1 MHLETLRSSPRI
13 HPSVEGYLW
22 SLIIAFINF
31 PHHYQHKSLIRFF
44 EATIFPNIYVHSVHT
59 MRPPEDIVRFSSEA
73 SHTAGHTKKAV
84 SKVEVSFEGIRG
96 VSTLSVS
103 SEGYCILPSTLEG
116 SRNVAG
122 NVRRNNTGSARALP
136 PPTVQPTTAASLQL
150 RPVSERASDSRKI
163 GGDGDSDSNSDYDSD
178 SDSGPTAGHGRG
190 RSTKRIRRERLT
202 PSRYKAF
209 TNEITKAFAA
219 RAFFARRIE
228 IILLSMNISSGQHG
242 ASSEVLRRFP
252 DHYDKMTRKFRKENR
267 IREWDTELR
276 DRFFPDAS
284 SHHQTHRSSFAI
296 LEDIIPLVE
305 ENVLRRLSQAEGL
318 LPGLATTGEKY
329 ENIADIIESLMDTGR
344 LDASI
349 QENHEVSFAI
359 LYQAASTLLKYPS
372 NAIAH
377 LDGVPSLI
385 SSLIDSYMAR
395 MNDQLAVDLGR
406 KHGVVFQHIPELET
420 SEGHESFPNWLR
432 RSRDDSPL
440 SSEYVDWVL
449 SGCKPEE
456 TYQCCRRWEES
467 RQDRRGFRKEF
478 IFRLTDV
485 PHMEVISAVLFK
497 ESHPIKIEDM
507 SESDVENMG
516 WFPSSPGKKH
526 SPSRSHGNK
535 PENYYW
541 RYEMSKMYPV
551 GTRIGENVTFRVS
564 MDDEVLGIF
573 LPKGGWLGWE
583 DISENSSSIEAL
595 EAQLATFHSRGC
607 ILWLYAREMSS
618 ISCQPIRTKPA
629 AASNRLHT
637 PRKSPTIDSIR
648 NWYKHPAHTHKKPV
662 EGQ

>member
-1 MHLETLRSSPRI
+1 
-13 HPSVEGYLW
+13 
-22 SLIIAFINF
+22 
-31 PHHYQHKSLIRFF
+31 
-44 EATIFPNIYVHSVHT
+44 

-202 PSRYKAF
+202 PSSF
-209 TNEITKAFAA
+209 CCSG
-219 RAFFARRIE
+219 
-228 IILLSMNISSGQHG
+228 ILRKENRGQHG

-372 NAIAH
+372 NAIVH

-541 RYEMSKMYPV
+541 RYEMSKIQV
-551 GTRIGENVTFRVS
+551 
-564 MDDEVLGIF
+564 
-573 LPKGGWLGWE
+573 
-583 DISENSSSIEAL
+583 EAL

-607 ILWLYAREMSS
+607 NTTMMPPPDRQHPQLRGMYSRV
-618 ISCQPIRTKPA
+618 
-629 AASNRLHT
+629 
-637 PRKSPTIDSIR
+637 
-648 NWYKHPAHTHKKPV
+648 YKHTGAGVPKAHFRPPKPGSSRDV
-662 EGQ
+662 AEPWSSSRGVLP